1 MEQTQL
7 KRPDPRVRIS
17 WSVYALLFSPIAGIV
32 TAVLLDLPFI
42 PRWVAW
48 AFLGACAAVLLFLL
62 LVYIPLRCRNAR
74 YAVDDE
80 RICVVSGVYT
90 VSRRVMPLSRVR
102 HITVIRGPLERAFG
116 TAFVVVAAAGGH
128 LLLEGVPAKEALR
141 WSESFMFR

>member
-7 KRPDPRVRIS
+7 KRPDPRLRIS
-17 WSVYALLFSPIAGIV
+17 WSVCALLFSPIAGIV

-48 AFLGACAAVLLFLL
+48 AFLAACAAVLLFLL
-62 LVYIPLRCRNAR
+62 VVYIPLHCRNAR

-116 TAFVVVAAAGGH
+116 TAFVVVAAEGGH